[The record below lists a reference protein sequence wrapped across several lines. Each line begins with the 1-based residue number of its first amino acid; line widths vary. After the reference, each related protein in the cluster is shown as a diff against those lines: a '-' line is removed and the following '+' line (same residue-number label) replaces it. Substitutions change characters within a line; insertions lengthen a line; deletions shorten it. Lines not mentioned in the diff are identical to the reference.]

1 MPNDISSRK
10 VEIETQEFAGN
21 GYGSEEE
28 INERQRRERALV
40 RRLDYFIAPVLMA
53 LNLISYLDR
62 GNIGFAATQG
72 MTRDIHLKE
81 NQLNTAVSIFYIFY
95 ILAEFPTS
103 VLVKRLRFDRV
114 IPTITLCWGKETS
127 LSLDFSLAEYSR
139 MRVASIGNDVNNS
152 PRPCFVQSFGSL
164 VATRILLGFFEG
176 CLFPSITLCLCNWYK
191 RDELGLRIALLFIA
205 SALAGAFG
213 GLLAWAVFH
222 LDGISNMAG
231 WRWLYILE
239 GLITV
244 VWAGLCTVLLPQ
256 NYETAYFLDDEQ
268 KALMKK
274 RAEEMDA
281 YGGGSGHYTKKD
293 IKEAAKDVKSWL
305 HALIQINIV
314 TVLYGFS
321 TFLPIII
328 KDGFQ
333 FSTIQ
338 AQYLVI
344 PVNIWGSMVYAI
356 GAILSDRYSA
366 RFLPLVVCAPFGIA
380 GYTILLCDVPSEIR
394 YFATY
399 LIAIP
404 CFLCTGGNMDS
415 ADPNKYRRSYS
426 GPDIPSG
433 AGPAFTL
440 GHAWSLGSLSI
451 AFIGWWIMWTIYTRR
466 QASKDKILTEGAI
479 YADASFTDRSPNFKY
494 QIDKNCII

>member
-1 MPNDISSRK
+1 MSLERFYIMSNDILTGK
-10 VEIETQEFAGN
+10 VEIETREFAEN
-21 GYGSEEE
+21 GGGSEEE
-28 INERQRRERALV
+28 VNERRRKERALV
-40 RRLDYFIAPVLMA
+40 RRLDCCIVPVLMV

-72 MTRDIHLKE
+72 MTRDIQLKG
-81 NQLNTAVSIFYIFY
+81 NQLNTAVSVFYIFY

-103 VLVKRLRFDRV
+103 IFVKRLRFDRV
-114 IPTITLCWGKETS
+114 IPTITLCWGLICLFT
-127 LSLDFSLAEYSR
+127 
-139 MRVASIGNDVNNS
+139 G
-152 PRPCFVQSFGSL
+152 FVQSFGSL

-191 RDELGLRIALLFIA
+191 REELGLRIALLFIA

-222 LDGISNMAG
+222 LDGVSNMAG

-244 VWAGLCTVLLPQ
+244 VWAGLCIVLLPR

-274 RAEEMDA
+274 RAEEMGS
-281 YGGGSGHYTKKD
+281 YGGGTGHYTKAD
-293 IKEAAKDVKSWL
+293 IKEAAKDVKSWV
-305 HALIQINIV
+305 HALIQIAIV

-344 PVNIWGSMVYAI
+344 PVNIWGSIVYAI

-380 GYTILLCDVPSEIR
+380 GYAILLCDVPSVIR

-404 CFLCTGGNMDS
+404 CFLCTGGNITWLS
-415 ADPNKYRRSYS
+415 VNCA
-426 GPDIPSG
+426 PDGKRAASLGIQLTLTNIGGVIAGQIYQSG
-433 AGPAFTL
+433 AGPSFTL

-466 QASKDKILTEGAI
+466 QASKDKILNEGAV

-494 QIDKNCII
+494 QI